1 MAIFKV
7 TFLNRDLSIDKK
19 RLPMI
24 FDAKNITEAR
34 MRVKRKSKR
43 NYNIQDITFTKNFL
57 RQNRATQKEVD
68 SSEDTDTSGDDIT
81 MAKSFKTFGQLESFI
96 ESKHYG
102 RVLRDITELS
112 QRDSLAHKSR
122 KNAEEL
128 VLGWWNKNFN
138 KPDVTAHTP
147 AYVMLYMLRKKV
159 SR

>member
-68 SSEDTDTSGDDIT
+68 SSRR
-81 MAKSFKTFGQLESFI
+81 
-96 ESKHYG
+96 YG
-102 RVLRDITELS
+102 YFRR
-112 QRDSLAHKSR
+112 
-122 KNAEEL
+122 
-128 VLGWWNKNFN
+128 
-138 KPDVTAHTP
+138 
-147 AYVMLYMLRKKV
+147 
-159 SR
+159 

>member
-1 MAIFKV
+1 
-7 TFLNRDLSIDKK
+7 
-19 RLPMI
+19 
-24 FDAKNITEAR
+24 
-34 MRVKRKSKR
+34 
-43 NYNIQDITFTKNFL
+43 
-57 RQNRATQKEVD
+57 
-68 SSEDTDTSGDDIT
+68 